1 MKLLHSLRADRQKCS
16 GDVRG
21 TIVLILLRFYLE
33 TSQLVGEDDH
43 LLHAF
48 LDPVL
53 GRVLQ
58 VERDAARDPDHTRL
72 GMEK

>member
-1 MKLLHSLRADRQKCS
+1 MKLLHSLKTD
-16 GDVRG
+16 GDVSEI
-21 TIVLILLRFYLE
+21 IVLILRRFYLE

-43 LLHAF
+43 LLHAL

-72 GMEK
+72 GMEIEM